1 MQGNAIPNVLFIYN
15 DEYSCLCLDANN
27 NEWMDFFVFLVLN
40 LLVKIQFGCRLHHEL
55 LLLQRVPLAYVN
67 FAGFVVV
74 VVVLLLL

>member
-40 LLVKIQFGCRLHHEL
+40 LLVKIQFVADFTTNFYYYNVFHLHMLILPGL
-55 LLLQRVPLAYVN
+55 LLLL
-67 FAGFVVV
+67 
-74 VVVLLLL
+74 